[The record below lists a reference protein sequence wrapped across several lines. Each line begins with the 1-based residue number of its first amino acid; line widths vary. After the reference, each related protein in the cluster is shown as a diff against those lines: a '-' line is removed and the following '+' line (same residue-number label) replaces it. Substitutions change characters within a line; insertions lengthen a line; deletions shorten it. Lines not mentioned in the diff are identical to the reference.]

1 MSSKVMIKS
10 IPNGLKIFLDKDE
23 KIDALVEELAAKIR
37 DSKGFFKGARIA
49 ISFEDRVLS
58 SEEEKELITAMEDA
72 GEMTVLYSIGKS
84 EELDMNV
91 ARVVNRSMNE
101 DTSGHCFGKLYT
113 GSLKKGERLETE
125 TGIIVAGDIEPGATL
140 VSKGNVIVLGGIY
153 GTCLIETE
161 EDEEYGMFIAAGNI
175 SAERLKIGRFFMASK
190 DKPHWVIKPKMQA
203 KLCFCENEQLLSLP
217 VSSDSLSRLCGLISG
232 Q

>member
-23 KIDALVEELAAKIR
+23 KIEALTEELSAKIR

-58 SEEEKELITAMEDA
+58 SEEEKELI
-72 GEMTVLYSIGKS
+72 SIGKS

-140 VSKGNVIVLGGIY
+140 VSKGSVIVLGGIY

-161 EDEEYGMFIAAGNI
+161 EDEEYDKFIVAGNI

-203 KLCFCENEQLLSLP
+203 KLCFRENEQLLSLP
-217 VSSDSLSRLCGLISG
+217 VSSDSLSRLCSLISG